1 MIYRIAN
8 LPIDIKY
15 KIIESL
21 FISRSIAAT
30 TAGGSFADVLI
41 GYAIKKVI
49 KLLSVIIRLFFAGLA
64 YLQYQQI
71 ADINRNKLQ
80 QVS

>member
-15 KIIESL
+15 KLIESL
-21 FISRSIAAT
+21 FIRRSIAAT
-30 TAGGSFADVLI
+30 TAGGSFAGVLI
-41 GYAIKKVI
+41 GYALKKVI
-49 KLLSVIIRLFFAGLA
+49 KLLTVIIRLFFAGLA

-71 ADINRNKLQ
+71 AGINRNKLQ